1 MDNFSYYFKQ
11 SLLES
16 KFREIDTSLIS
27 SIYKIVLT
35 YNAVYKKV
43 DSTTKL
49 LLKNVADDPK
59 LVDYFEGEG
68 ITKIAN
74 LSEIRFTDL
83 ASKKPVKVN
92 ILIAYGG
99 SETSLAYYDD
109 VNNLMVIYNDN
120 VKQLS
125 EIELGSVIYH
135 ELTHGMQEYKDSS
148 EEYKKEL
155 KKIAKGKPFKPHV
168 YFLEPI
174 EFDAHLTELAFR
186 IKEEYNKKKTDIEKT
201 LIPESKKLLER
212 KLAKF
217 LLEFRLFIKAD
228 APSYTQYK
236 ELPLPYF
243 FSTHAD
249 FIQAISKSKYHWKKL
264 KEKLTALYVDLVG
277 NHP

>member
-1 MDNFSYYFKQ
+1 MNNFSYYFKQ
-11 SLLES
+11 SLVES

-27 SIYKIVLT
+27 SIYKTVQT
-35 YNAVYKKV
+35 YFAVYKKV

-49 LLKNVADDPK
+49 LLKNVADDPN
-59 LVDYFEGEG
+59 LADYFEGD
-68 ITKIAN
+68 KIAKIAK
-74 LSEIRFTDL
+74 LSQLKFKDL
-83 ASKKPVKVN
+83 ATNKLVKVDV
-92 ILIAYGG
+92 IIAYGG
-99 SETSLAYYDD
+99 TETSLAYYDD
-109 VNNLMVIYNDN
+109 GNNLIVIYHDN
-120 VKQLS
+120 VKFLS

-155 KKIAKGKPFKPHV
+155 NKIAKGKPFKPHV

-201 LIPESKKLLER
+201 LMPESKKLLER
-212 KLAKF
+212 KLEKF

-236 ELPLPYF
+236 ELPLPQF
-243 FSTHAD
+243 LSTHTD
-249 FIQAISKSKYHWKKL
+249 FIQAISKSPYHWKKL
-264 KEKLTALYVDLVG
+264 KEKLTSLYVKLVG